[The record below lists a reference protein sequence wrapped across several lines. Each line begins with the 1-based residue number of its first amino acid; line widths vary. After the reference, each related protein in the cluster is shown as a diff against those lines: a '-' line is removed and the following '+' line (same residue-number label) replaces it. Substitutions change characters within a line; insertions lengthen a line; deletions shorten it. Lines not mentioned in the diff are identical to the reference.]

1 MERKRQ
7 GMNNK
12 NYEILGNVANYLNEM
27 AISHRLVSASTA
39 SAFAYMVREE
49 ISFEKLQTLIFLILK
64 IKEENKDIPS
74 TLFYASI
81 LKLEALNVESI
92 LEAMN
97 EAIATP
103 IVLESSGLMV
113 MPKAKD
119 YVQIGRSAKVEHGND
134 IIFKTDKTL
143 SRIHLVVTAEK
154 GEFYIEDRSANGTFV
169 NGEKIEKGVKVLVK
183 LSDEIRIGREETL
196 VMLSHPKIA
205 KLIS

>member
-64 IKEENKDIPS
+64 IKEENKDIAS

-81 LKLEALNVESI
+81 LKLEALNVENV

-103 IVLESSGLMV
+103 IALESSGLIV
-113 MPKAKD
+113 IPKAKD

>member
-196 VMLSHPKIA
+196 VSLSHPKIA